1 MGLKNY
7 FKAGK
12 KDEEKKSDAPANEMS
27 EISEKP
33 LAPPAPAFASQTH
46 SGLSTPRNG
55 LLSSGASIAPS
66 TRSGF
71 MDDIKHEV
79 MVNYLFQQQC
89 ARLWVGDGS
98 GEVEGV
104 LLRKFKGSY
113 LACPPS
119 LSTST
124 FAMACAALNVPVS
137 RHCFQTHQITSN
149 HYFSV
154 P

>member
-12 KDEEKKSDAPANEMS
+12 DGKKDTTSTPSNEMS
-27 EISEKP
+27 EINEKP
-33 LAPPAPAFASQTH
+33 LAPPTPAFASATP
-46 SGLSTPRNG
+46 SGFSTPRNG
-55 LLSSGASIAPS
+55 LVSSGASIAPS
-66 TRSGF
+66 SRSGF

-119 LSTST
+119 LSTSA
-124 FAMACAALNVPVS
+124 FAMSCAALNVPVS
-137 RHCFQTHQITSN
+137 IHLYTSS
-149 HYFSV
+149 F
-154 P
+154 

>member
-7 FKAGK
+7 FKGGK
-12 KDEEKKSDAPANEMS
+12 ASGKEQPAAQPEMS
-27 EISEKP
+27 EKT
-33 LAPPAPAFASQTH
+33 LAPPTPATGGLTPM
-46 SGLSTPRNG
+46 SGMSTPRYG
-55 LLSSGASIAPS
+55 MHSSGASIAPS
-66 TRSGF
+66 HKSSF

-119 LSTST
+119 LSNST
-124 FAMACAALNVPVS
+124 FAMACSALNVPV
-137 RHCFQTHQITSN
+137 R
-149 HYFSV
+149 
-154 P
+154 

>member
-12 KDEEKKSDAPANEMS
+12 GDAEKKPEAPANEMS

-33 LAPPAPAFASQTH
+33 LAPPRQTH

-137 RHCFQTHQITSN
+137 TLSFPDS
-149 HYFSV
+149 
-154 P
+154 

>member
-12 KDEEKKSDAPANEMS
+12 GDAEKKPQAPANEMS

-33 LAPPAPAFASQTH
+33 LAPPTPAFASATP

-66 TRSGF
+66 SRSGF

-98 GEVEGV
+98 GEV
-104 LLRKFKGSY
+104 
-113 LACPPS
+113 
-119 LSTST
+119 
-124 FAMACAALNVPVS
+124 
-137 RHCFQTHQITSN
+137 
-149 HYFSV
+149 
-154 P
+154 